1 MRRAV
6 TLLLSAATLG
16 AALTTGVIPAAQART
31 QSGAKV
37 QLQSTSVGMI
47 LVNGRGF
54 TLYLFARDTRN
65 HNTCVGIKGCAAVW
79 PALMTSGK
87 PVAGSGVKSSLLGT
101 IKLSGGKQQV
111 TYAGH
116 PLYTYVGDTRPG
128 STSYVGVRQ
137 FGAAWDALSAA
148 GQTVK

>member
-1 MRRAV
+1 MRRAA
-6 TLLLSAATLG
+6 TLLLSAAVLG
-16 AALTTGVIPAAQART
+16 AAFYAGIIPAAQART

-47 LVNGRGF
+47 LVNKRGF
-54 TLYLFARDTRN
+54 TLYMFARDTRN
-65 HNTCVGIKGCAAVW
+65 HNSCVAIKGCSAVW
-79 PALMTSGK
+79 PALLTSGK
-87 PVAGSGVKSSLLGT
+87 PVAGSGVKASLLGT

-116 PLYTYVGDTRPG
+116 PLYTYVGDARPG

-137 FGAAWDALSAA
+137 FGGPWYALGAT
-148 GQTVK
+148 GKTVK